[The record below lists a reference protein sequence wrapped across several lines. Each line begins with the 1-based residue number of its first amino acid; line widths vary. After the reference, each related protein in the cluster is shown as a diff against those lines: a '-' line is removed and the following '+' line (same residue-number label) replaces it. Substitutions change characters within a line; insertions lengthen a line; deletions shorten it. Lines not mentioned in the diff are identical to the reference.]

1 MSEKYNIDTK
11 TIRKYFKSINTK
23 STSTTNADKDVVV
36 IMDCTYF
43 RRTFCVMVFRDAIS
57 KENLYWKFLPYETIW
72 EYKLG
77 IMHIQDLGFNIL
89 AIVCDGRRGIFQAFP
104 DIPVQMCQFHQV
116 AIVTRYLTRNPKL
129 QASIELTA
137 IVRKLKR
144 TDELSFNGMLAKW
157 GKKWSEFM
165 RERTINLE
173 TGKWNYTHKR
183 LRSAYY
189 SLVHNLEYLF
199 TYQKYPNI
207 DIPNTTNGLEG
218 IFTDVKTK
226 VRVHKGI
233 QIENKQKLIN
243 EVLKTQK

>member
-1 MSEKYNIDTK
+1 VARDI
-11 TIRKYFKSINTK
+11 
-23 STSTTNADKDVVV
+23 VV

-43 RRTFCVMVFRDAIS
+43 GRIFCVMVFRDAIT

-72 EYKLG
+72 EYRLG
-77 IMHIQDLGFNIL
+77 IMYLLDLGFNVL

-104 DIPVQMCQFHQV
+104 EIPLQMCQFHQV

-129 QASIELTA
+129 QASIELTE

-144 TDELSFNGMLAKW
+144 TDKPSFTDMLIKW
-157 GKKWSEFM
+157 GIKWSDFM
-165 RERTINLE
+165 KERTINFE
-173 TGKWNYTHKR
+173 TGKWNYTHRR

-189 SLVHNLEYLF
+189 SLVHNLDYLF
-199 TYQKYPNI
+199 TYQKYS
-207 DIPNTTNGLEG
+207 DVQIPNTTNGLEG

-233 QIENKQKLIN
+233 QLKNKQKLIN
-243 EVLKTQK
+243 EILKKQK